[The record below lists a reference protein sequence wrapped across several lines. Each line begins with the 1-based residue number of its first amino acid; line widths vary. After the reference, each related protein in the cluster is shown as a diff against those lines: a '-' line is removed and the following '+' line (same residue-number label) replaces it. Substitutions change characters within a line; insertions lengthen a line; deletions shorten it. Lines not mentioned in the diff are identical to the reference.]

1 MLTVNEVDAK
11 LGRLKTRASARDQ
24 RMRDVL
30 SVRQGDISKVYPSMF
45 SEDYPKPLVANF
57 IDVAA
62 RDLAEAMAPLPS
74 FNCAAVNMVSDAQRK
89 AADTRTRIVNYYISS
104 SDLQLQN
111 YSATDWYNT
120 YGLEVGIVEMD
131 YETNNPRIRLLNP
144 FGTYPEMD
152 RFNRTLSI
160 TQVIISDAETVASQY
175 PEFASQ
181 IMKKDWSTPGSP
193 YLSLVRYHDKDQDL
207 IYVPERKNLVL
218 SRTPN
223 PIGKC
228 MARVVLRPSLD
239 GEARGQFDDVL
250 AVQLARA
257 RFAVL
262 QIQAAEKSIQ
272 APIAIPQ
279 DVQELALGPDA
290 IMRSSQPQNIRRVP
304 LELPPGVFTESS
316 VLERELRLGAR
327 YPESRSGETNASV
340 VTGRGVQ
347 ALQAGFDTQIK
358 AAQAQFAR
366 LFTELIGVCL
376 EVDEKIF
383 GSITKTIKGTDDG
396 TPYQMKYTPAKDIN
410 GDYSVD
416 VRYGLMSGMDPN
428 RAIIALLQMRSDKL
442 VSRDYVRR
450 ELPIEINV
458 TQEEQRVDI
467 EEMRDSLRIAIAQ
480 YAQAIPAIA
489 AQGQDPTQIVTRL
502 AEVIKGRQKGI
513 ALESIVEKIF
523 APEPAPEPMPAPA
536 QPEAMMQPGAPMT
549 PAAGEAPGPASQQP
563 QVQTGAAPAAGQS
576 QPDIAQLLAGITSGR

>member
-1 MLTVNEVDAK
+1 
-11 LGRLKTRASARDQ
+11 
-24 RMRDVL
+24 MRDVL
-30 SVRQGDISKVYPSMF
+30 SVRQGDISKVFPSMF

-74 FNCAAVNMVSDAQRK
+74 FNCSATNMVSDAQRK
-89 AADTRTRIVNYYISS
+89 AADTRTRIANYYVGS
-104 SDLQLQN
+104 SDLQLQM
-111 YSATDWYNT
+111 YTGADWYNT
-120 YGLEVGIVEMD
+120 YGLLPAIIEMD

-144 FGTYPEMD
+144 FGVYPEVD
-152 RFNRTLSI
+152 RFGRCTSM
-160 TQVIISDAETVASQY
+160 TQVVVTDAETLAAQY
-175 PEFASQ
+175 PEFYDQ
-181 IMKKDWSTPGSP
+181 IINRRAYQTSSP
-193 YLSLVRYHDKDQDL
+193 YISMVRYHDKDQDL
-207 IYVPERKNLVL
+207 IYLPERENLVI
-218 SRTPN
+218 SRVKN
-223 PIGKC
+223 QIGKC
-228 MARVVLRPSLD
+228 LARVVTRSSLD

-327 YPESRSGETNASV
+327 YPESRSGDISASV

-358 AAQAQFAR
+358 SAQAQFAR
-366 LFTELIGVCL
+366 LFQELVSMCFEID
-376 EVDEKIF
+376 EVIF
-383 GSITKTIKGTDDG
+383 GNMTKSIKGTDDG
-396 TPYQMKYTPAKDIN
+396 TPYTMKYVPSRDIK
-410 GDYSVD
+410 GEYGVD
-416 VRYGLMSGMDPN
+416 VRYGIMSGMDPN

-450 ELPIEINV
+450 EIPMDLNV

-467 EEMRDSLRIAIAQ
+467 EEMRDSLRVAVAQ
-480 YAQAIPAIA
+480 YAQAIPAMA
-489 AQGQDPTQIVTRL
+489 AQGQNPEEIVKRI
-502 AEVIKGRQKGI
+502 AGVIQGRQKGLS
-513 ALESIVEKIF
+513 LESTVEKVF
-523 APEPAPEPMPAPA
+523 MPEPVPAPVA
-536 QPEAMMQPGAPMT
+536 PPMAPGMEQQI
-549 PAAGEAPGPASQQP
+549 PAAGAAPAPASQQP
-563 QVQTGAAPAAGQS
+563 PQEQAGQAPAAGQR
-576 QPDIAQLLAGITSGR
+576 PDIAQLLASIGGAA

>member
-1 MLTVNEVDAK
+1 LLSVKEVDAK
-11 LGRLKTRASARDQ
+11 LSRLRTRSSARDQ

-30 SVRQGDISKVYPSMF
+30 SVRQGDISKVFPSMF

-74 FNCAAVNMVSDAQRK
+74 FNCSATNMVSDAQRK
-89 AADTRTRIVNYYISS
+89 AADTRTRIANYYVGS
-104 SDLQLQN
+104 SDLQLQM
-111 YSATDWYNT
+111 YTGADWYNT
-120 YGLEVGIVEMD
+120 YGLLPAIIEMD

-144 FGTYPEMD
+144 FGVYPEVD
-152 RFNRTLSI
+152 RFGRCISM
-160 TQVIISDAETVASQY
+160 TQVVVTDAETLASQY
-175 PEFASQ
+175 PEFYDQ
-181 IMKKDWSTPGSP
+181 IINRRAYQTSSP
-193 YLSLVRYHDKDQDL
+193 YISMVRYHDKDQDL
-207 IYVPERKNLVL
+207 IYLPERENLVI
-218 SRTPN
+218 SRVKN
-223 PIGKC
+223 QIGKC
-228 MARVVLRPSLD
+228 LARVVTRSSLD

-304 LELPPGVFTESS
+304 LELPPGVFTESG

-327 YPESRSGETNASV
+327 YPESRSGDISASV

-358 AAQAQFAR
+358 SAQAQFAR
-366 LFTELIGVCL
+366 LFQELVSMCFEI
-376 EVDEKIF
+376 DEIIF
-383 GSITKTIKGTDDG
+383 GNMTKTIKGTDDG
-396 TPYQMKYTPAKDIN
+396 TPYTMKYTPSRDIK
-410 GDYSVD
+410 GEYGVD
-416 VRYGLMSGMDPN
+416 VRYGIMSGMDPN

-450 ELPIEINV
+450 EIPMDLNV

-467 EEMRDSLRIAIAQ
+467 EEMRDSLRVAVAQ
-480 YAQAIPAIA
+480 YAQAIPAMA
-489 AQGQDPTQIVTRL
+489 AQGQNPEEIVKRI
-502 AEVIKGRQKGI
+502 AGVIQGRQKGLS
-513 ALESIVEKIF
+513 LESTVEKVF
-523 APEPAPEPMPAPA
+523 MPQEVPPVAPPMAPGME
-536 QPEAMMQPGAPMT
+536 QQI
-549 PAAGEAPGPASQQP
+549 PAAGAATAPASQQP
-563 QVQTGAAPAAGQS
+563 PQEQAGQAPAAGQR
-576 QPDIAQLLAGITSGR
+576 PDIAQLLASIGGAA

>member
-11 LGRLKTRASARDQ
+11 LARLKTRASARDQ

-89 AADTRTRIVNYYISS
+89 SADIRTRIVNYYISS

-144 FGTYPEMD
+144 FGVYPEMD

-160 TQVIISDAETVASQY
+160 TQVIVSDAETVAAQY

-181 IMKKDWSTPGSP
+181 IMKKDWAVPGSP

-207 IYVPERKNLVL
+207 IYIPERKNLVL

-228 MARVVLRPSLD
+228 MARVIIRPSLD

-257 RFAVL
+257 RFAIL

-279 DVQELALGPDA
+279 DVQELALGPDS

-304 LELPPGVFTESS
+304 LELPAGVFSESAN
-316 VLERELRLGAR
+316 LERELRLGAR
-327 YPESRSGETNASV
+327 YPESRNGETNASV

-366 LFTELIGVCL
+366 LFVELIGLCL
-376 EVDEKIF
+376 EVDEKVF
-383 GSITKTIKGTDDG
+383 GPITKTIKGTDDG
-396 TPYQMKYTPAKDIN
+396 TPFQMKYTPAKDIN

-467 EEMRDSLRIAIAQ
+467 EEMRDSLRIAITQ
-480 YAQAIPAIA
+480 YAQALPTIA

-523 APEPAPEPMPAPA
+523 APEPTPPAAPAPA
-536 QPEAMMQPGAPMT
+536 AMPEGAPMT
-549 PAAGEAPGPASQQP
+549 PAAGEAPAPASQQP
-563 QVQTGAAPAAGQS
+563 QEQTGAAPAAGQAR
-576 QPDIAQLLAGITSGR
+576 PDIAQLLAGITSGR